1 MSHKLGAD
9 DHFSLSVEA
18 LARVEGEGAL
28 HVTVDGGEVTD
39 VRLAIYE
46 PPRFFEAF
54 LRGRGH
60 AEPVDITARI
70 CGICPVAY
78 QMSAVHAIEDACGV
92 TADGPIRE
100 LRRLLY
106 CGEWIE
112 SHVLHVALLHAP
124 DFLGYD
130 SAVHMAA
137 HHRDLVE
144 LALRLKKAGNQI
156 VDLVG
161 GRPIHP
167 VNVRLGGFYRT
178 PTRAELSTL
187 TDPLR
192 RGRDDA
198 LTLLSTVSTFD
209 IPAAEMDYEL
219 VSLRHPGEY
228 PMNEGRLV
236 STAGLDIAAREF
248 LDHVEEIH
256 VPHSTALHGRMVE
269 RGPYLVGPLARY
281 RLNHDRLPPAV
292 AQAAADAG
300 LGPDYRNVFGSIL
313 VRCVEILYA
322 FEEALRI
329 VADYQPPDRP
339 YVEVPARAGEG
350 HACTEAPRGVLYHRY
365 RLDAA
370 GTLTDARIIPPTAQN
385 QATIEADLR
394 RLVQSNLDSNHGEWD
409 HDTLRHRCEQLI
421 RSYDPCISCATHF
434 LDLRITRT

>member
-1 MSHKLGAD
+1 MTHKLGLD

-18 LARVEGEGAL
+18 LTRVEGEGAL
-28 HVTVDGGEVTD
+28 HVTVAGGEVTD

-54 LRGRGH
+54 LRGRGY

-78 QMSAVHAIEDACGV
+78 QMSAAHAIEDACGV
-92 TADGPIRE
+92 TVDGPIRG

-124 DFLGYD
+124 DFLGFD

-156 VDLVG
+156 VELIG

-167 VNVRLGGFYRT
+167 INVRLGGFYRV
-178 PTRAELSTL
+178 PTRTELRAL
-187 TDPLR
+187 ADPLR

-198 LTLLSTVSTFD
+198 LELLATVSTFD
-209 IPAAEMDYEL
+209 IPTAEMDYEL
-219 VSLRHPGEY
+219 VSLRHPDEY

-236 STAGLDIAAREF
+236 SSAGLGIAAGEF
-248 LDHVEEIH
+248 LDHIEEIQ
-256 VPHSTALHGRMVE
+256 VPHSTALHGRLIE
-269 RGPYLVGPLARY
+269 RGDYLVGPLARY
-281 RLNHDRLPPAV
+281 SLNHDRLPAPV
-292 AQAAADAG
+292 QQAAADAG
-300 LGPDYRNVFGSIL
+300 LGPRCTNVFASIL
-313 VRCVEILYA
+313 VRCVEVLYA

-329 VADYQPPDRP
+329 IEAYQPPDQP
-339 YVEVPARAGEG
+339 YVDVPPRAGQG
-350 HACTEAPRGVLYHRY
+350 HACTEAPRGTLYHRY
-365 RLDAA
+365 RLDAE
-370 GTLTDARIIPPTAQN
+370 GTLIDARIVPPTAQN
-385 QATIEADLR
+385 QSSIETDLR
-394 RLVQSNLDSNHGEWD
+394 RLVQGNLDLD
-409 HDTLRHRCEQLI
+409 HDALRHRCEQLI
-421 RSYDPCISCATHF
+421 RSYDPCISCSTHF
-434 LDLRITRT
+434 LDLQVTRT

>member
-1 MSHKLGAD
+1 MSHKVGAD

-28 HVTVDGGEVTD
+28 HVTVDGGEVTG
-39 VRLAIYE
+39 VQLAIYE
-46 PPRFFEAF
+46 PPRFFEAL
-54 LRGRGH
+54 LRGRGY

-92 TADGPIRE
+92 TVGGPIRE

-137 HHRDLVE
+137 DHRELVD
-144 LALRLKKAGNQI
+144 LALRLKKAGNRI
-156 VDLVG
+156 VELVG

-178 PTRAELSTL
+178 PHPTELRTL
-187 TDPLR
+187 ADPLR

-198 LTLLSTVSTFD
+198 ATLLSTVATFH
-209 IPAAEMDYEL
+209 IPDAEWDYEL
-219 VSLRHPGEY
+219 VSLRHPDEY

-236 STAGLDIAAREF
+236 STAGLDITAREF
-248 LDHVEEIH
+248 PHHVEEIH
-256 VPHSTALHGRMVE
+256 VPHSTALHSRLIE
-269 RGPYLVGPLARY
+269 RGDYLVGPLARY
-281 RLNHDRLPPAV
+281 TLNHDRLPPDV
-292 AQAAADAG
+292 QRAAADAG
-300 LGPDYRNVFGSIL
+300 LGPGSRNVFASIL
-313 VRCVEILYA
+313 VRCVEVLYA
-322 FEEALRI
+322 FTEALRI
-329 VADYQPPDRP
+329 VEDYQQPDRP

-350 HACTEAPRGVLYHRY
+350 HACTEAPRGVLYHEY
-365 RLDAA
+365 RIDAA
-370 GTLTDARIIPPTAQN
+370 GTITDARIVPPTAQN
-385 QATIEADLR
+385 QGIIEADLR
-394 RLVQSNLDSNHGEWD
+394 RLVQSHLDLD

>member
-1 MSHKLGAD
+1 MTHKLGLD

-18 LARVEGEGAL
+18 LTRVEGEGAL
-28 HVTVDGGEVTD
+28 RVTVAGGEVTD

-54 LRGRGH
+54 LRGRGY

-78 QMSAVHAIEDACGV
+78 QMSATHAVENACGV
-92 TADGPIRE
+92 TVDGPIRE

-124 DFLGYD
+124 DFLGFD

-156 VDLVG
+156 VELVG

-167 VNVRLGGFYRT
+167 VNVRLGGFYRA
-178 PTRAELSTL
+178 PTRAELRSL
-187 TDPLR
+187 AEPLR

-198 LTLLSTVSTFD
+198 LALLTAVSTFD
-209 IPAAEMDYEL
+209 MPDAEMDYEF
-219 VSLRHPGEY
+219 VSLRHPDEY

-236 STAGLDIAAREF
+236 SSAGLDIAAGEF
-248 LDHVEEIH
+248 LDHIEEIQ
-256 VPHSTALHGRMVE
+256 VPHSTALHGRLIG
-269 RGPYLVGPLARY
+269 RGGYLVGPLARY
-281 RLNHDRLPPAV
+281 SLNHDRLPAPV
-292 AQAAADAG
+292 QQAASEAG
-300 LGPDYRNVFGSIL
+300 LGPRCTNVFASIL
-313 VRCVEILYA
+313 VRCIEVLYA

-329 VADYQPPDRP
+329 VEAYRPPDRP
-339 YVEVPARAGEG
+339 YVDVPPRAGEG
-350 HACTEAPRGVLYHRY
+350 HACTEAPRGTLYHRY
-365 RLDAA
+365 RLDAD
-370 GTLTDARIIPPTAQN
+370 GTLTDARIVPPTAQN
-385 QATIEADLR
+385 QSSIEADLR
-394 RLVQSNLDSNHGEWD
+394 RLVQRHLDLD
-409 HDTLRHRCEQLI
+409 HDLLRHRCEQLI
-421 RSYDPCISCATHF
+421 RSYDPCISCSTHF
-434 LDLRITRT
+434 LDLQVTRT